1 MDIVILKGVPF
12 HAIKSKNGVPVIEAH
27 GLVPLLAGKQVK
39 GKAKAKQS
47 KSSGR
52 HREKKFFIKVMVI
65 KA

>member
-1 MDIVILKGVPF
+1 MDVVVLKGVPF
-12 HAIKSKNGVPVIEAH
+12 HAVKGKGGVPVIEAH
-27 GLVPLLAGKQVK
+27 GLGPLLAGKQAK

-52 HREKKFFIKVMVI
+52 HREMKFFIKVTVI